1 MNNKGLTL
9 LEMMV
14 VVIIIAGMMM
24 MAYPNYLSSVE
35 KGRAS
40 EAIKLVAHSVAAQ
53 TKYIADNG
61 KPATSF
67 MALDVKP
74 SGTERSKNPTVIDG
88 NKITT
93 GSFYYVVSDTKIT
106 ATPRGSAYNY
116 EIRGEYTEDTIL
128 CEAKDATGQKICS
141 SIGVPASS
149 GNESLFK
156 IE

>member
-53 TKYIADNG
+53 AKFIAENG
-61 KPATSF
+61 TPAKSF
-67 MALDVKP
+67 VALDVKP
-74 SGTERSKNPTVIDG
+74 SGTERSRNPTVIEG

-93 GSFYYVVSDTKIT
+93 GNFIYVIGDTRIS
-106 ATPRGSAYNY
+106 ATPRGSSYNY
-116 EIRGEYTEDTIL
+116 EIRGDYSEDTIM

-141 SIGVPASS
+141 SIGVPATE